1 MIMIQDKSHGVTT
14 FDRNDYI
21 EKSLNILHTKQ
32 FRKPSTDQLDLGRE
46 NATCSKKN

>member
-1 MIMIQDKSHGVTT
+1 MIMIQDNSHGVTT

-32 FRKPSTDQLDLGRE
+32 FRKPSKDQIDLGRE